1 MCKMLLVR
9 GKTPTVCD
17 WIYIW
22 MCLFFSVVLCK
33 QSLTPVLLIF
43 FVVCL
48 LASVRQAWQPVVARD
63 ECIFADWCASGCWQ
77 PLIDYALSGSES
89 VKSVSHTGNQ
99 VSTLS
104 KCCTLWNVL
113 QKVTILCFRCAA
125 YVFKCSGNKHFS
137 LVICGCQ
144 DVVDCF
150 PSVFLC
156 CRGSTAVF

>member
-9 GKTPTVCD
+9 GKTPTVCE
-17 WIYIW
+17 WIYTW

-48 LASVRQAWQPVVARD
+48 LASGRPGNLWLLGTNVYSQIGVRAVAGSHSSTMRWVV
-63 ECIFADWCASGCWQ
+63 
-77 PLIDYALSGSES
+77 
-89 VKSVSHTGNQ
+89 VKVWKGNQ

-113 QKVTILCFRCAA
+113 QKVAILCFRCAA

-137 LVICGCQ
+137 LVIYGCQ
-144 DVVDCF
+144 DVVDRF

>member
-9 GKTPTVCD
+9 GKNPTVCE
-17 WIYIW
+17 WIYTR

-48 LASVRQAWQPVVARD
+48 LASGRPGNLWLLGTNAYSQIGVRAVAG
-63 ECIFADWCASGCWQ
+63 SHSST
-77 PLIDYALSGSES
+77 ALSGNES

-113 QKVTILCFRCAA
+113 QKVAILCFRCAA

-137 LVICGCQ
+137 LVIYGCQ